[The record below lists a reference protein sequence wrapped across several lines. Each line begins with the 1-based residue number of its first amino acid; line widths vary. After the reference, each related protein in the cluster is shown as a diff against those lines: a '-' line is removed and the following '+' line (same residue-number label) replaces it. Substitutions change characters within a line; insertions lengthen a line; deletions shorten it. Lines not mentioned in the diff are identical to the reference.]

1 MINGAV
7 NDNGE
12 IKNLDDIKKALMQ
25 TISLPNPDDDPES
38 YMDYGNDIKFS
49 AKTAKGECAA

>member
-1 MINGAV
+1 
-7 NDNGE
+7 
-12 IKNLDDIKKALMQ
+12 MQ
-25 TISLPNPDDDPES
+25 TISLPNPSDDPES